1 MNTTQNFLFRVEPM
15 VQLVE
20 AKKDEDDWTGTT
32 NAKERRKRQ
41 NRLNIRAFRKRKAFE
56 AKSTPKDQFITW
68 KPQPQSNTSAQNSVS
83 TAKPLEKMLATTI
96 IASGVP
102 EVMFPLPLDHLLTL
116 IHFNVLRACMTNLSI
131 LNLLHTTPTEC
142 YNMLNAPMFPSPS
155 TIPPSL
161 SPTPLQLS
169 TSHPYWIDIIPCP
182 KMRNNAMLTFH
193 EIDERDL
200 CRDLC
205 GGLWEDCHD
214 LDEKGMLVWND
225 PWHASGWEI
234 TEGFARKWGFL
245 LKGCHELV
253 EASNKWRKLRNEDRL
268 IIEV

>member
-1 MNTTQNFLFRVEPM
+1 MNITQNPSFRVEPM
-15 VQLVE
+15 YHLAE

-32 NAKERRKRQ
+32 DAKERRKRQ
-41 NRLNIRAFRKRKAFE
+41 NRLNIRAFRRRKALE
-56 AKSTPKDQFITW
+56 AKSSPKDQFIIW
-68 KPQPQSNTSAQNSVS
+68 KPQSQPDTSAQNSAFK
-83 TAKPLEKMLATTI
+83 AKPLEQRLANI
-96 IASGVP
+96 NQSLEVSGLT
-102 EVMFPLPLDHLLTL
+102 FPLPLDHLLTL
-116 IHFNVLRACMTNLSI
+116 IQYNVLRACMTNSTI
-131 LNLLHTTPTEC
+131 LKLPHTTATEC
-142 YNMLNAPMFPSPS
+142 RSMLSAPMFPAPS

-169 TSHPYWIDIIPCP
+169 TPHPQWIDVLPCP

-193 EIDERDL
+193 EIDEDDL

-205 GGLWEDCHD
+205 GGIFEDCND

-234 TEGFARKWGFL
+234 TEGFAKKWGFL
-245 LKGCHELV
+245 LKGCHEIV
-253 EASNKWRKLRNEDRL
+253 EASNKWRGLRIEDRL